1 MEYRI
6 DGRTGNMG
14 NRLNTAGKKI
24 ADFMALLR
32 EAVAAG
38 REEEARACEQAELE
52 AETAAMFRE
61 IF

>member
-1 MEYRI
+1 
-6 DGRTGNMG
+6 MG
-14 NRLNTAGKKI
+14 NRLNAAGKKI

-52 AETAAMFRE
+52 AETAVMFRE